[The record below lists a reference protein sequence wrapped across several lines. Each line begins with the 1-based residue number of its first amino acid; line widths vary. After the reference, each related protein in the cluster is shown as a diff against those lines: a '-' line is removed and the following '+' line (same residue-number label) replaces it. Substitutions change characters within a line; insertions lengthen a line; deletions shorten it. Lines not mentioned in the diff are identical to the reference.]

1 MALQSSIIE
10 TRQHF
15 AGELVCSS
23 AYWRIEQI
31 IGNKQGLTF
40 IVNAYVTGQ
49 GPMLYGERFS
59 FVPELDGSNFIKQA
73 YEHLKTLPRFADAT
87 NC

>member
-1 MALQSSIIE
+1 MAIQSSITE

-31 IGNKQGLTF
+31 IGNKQSLTF
-40 IVNAYVTGQ
+40 VVNAYATDQ
-49 GPMLYGERFS
+49 GPMLHSDQFL
-59 FVPELDGSNFIKQA
+59 FVPDLEGPNPIKQA
-73 YEHLKTLPRFADAT
+73 YQFLKTLPEFSDAID
-87 NC
+87 C

>member
-1 MALQSSIIE
+1 MALQSSITE

-31 IGNKQGLTF
+31 IGNKHALTF
-40 IVNAYVTGQ
+40 VVNAYVTDQ
-49 GPMLYGERFS
+49 GPMIHSERFS

-73 YEHLKTLPRFADAT
+73 YLHLKTLPEFANAT
-87 NC
+87 DC

>member
-1 MALQSSIIE
+1 MAIQSSITE

-31 IGNKQGLTF
+31 IGNKQSLTF
-40 IVNAYVTGQ
+40 VVNAYATDQ
-49 GPMLYGERFS
+49 GPMLHSDQFS
-59 FVPELDGSNFIKQA
+59 FVPELDGDNFIKQA
-73 YEHLKTLPRFADAT
+73 YQFLKTLPEFSDAVD
-87 NC
+87 C

>member
-1 MALQSSIIE
+1 MALQSSITE

-49 GPMLYGERFS
+49 GPMLHSEQFL
-59 FVPELDGSNFIKQA
+59 FVPELDGNNFIKQA
-73 YEHLKTLPRFADAT
+73 YEYLKTLPEFADAT
-87 NC
+87 DC